1 MIPLLLSVLLSATAP
16 AAADDT
22 MAAANALGSG
32 RFEAIA
38 QQLQLSPAQRTT
50 VSDAVF
56 AANAAKI
63 DIEARADKARL
74 EVRHLLGAATVDEKA
89 ILKATDALS
98 SAEGDLRRNRVQL
111 VIAVRKA
118 LTPEQWQG
126 LVAIRQERRA
136 ARRAGEDD
144 GDDD

>member
-1 MIPLLLSVLLSATAP
+1 MLPLLLSVLLTVTAP

-38 QQLQLSPAQRTT
+38 QQLQLTPAQRTS

-74 EVRHLLGAATVDEKA
+74 EVRHLLAAATLDEKA
-89 ILKATDALS
+89 VLKATDTLS
-98 SAEGDLRRNRVQL
+98 TAEAELRRNRIQL

-118 LTPEQWQG
+118 LTPAQWQG
-126 LVAIRQERRA
+126 LVAIRQERKA
-136 ARRAGEDD
+136 ARREEKDEE
-144 GDDD
+144 